1 MERNESWL
9 QLARA
14 LLGEPEFDILGVT
27 SEAKVDPE
35 QARRLWRALGFPPL
49 ADDERAFTRRD
60 IEMLRATTTLTERGV
75 ADAHTTVHMARVIGQ
90 ALARVAEAQA
100 SLPGTRLETAA
111 VAPATFP
118 PGLSPDL
125 LAVLESFLG
134 YAWRRHLLAAL
145 LRQDA
150 LGDPADAGAAQVTVG
165 FADMVKYT
173 ELSRRMADNE
183 LAELVDRFED
193 LVYEHVPEHGGRVVK
208 MIGDE
213 VMFVADDAAKAAEIA
228 LSLVEARPDPELPG
242 LRVGLA
248 SGPVL
253 AWEGDYY
260 GPTVNLASRLVD
272 LARPHC
278 VLVSPATVEEV
289 RGHGDLRLRRVPPQ
303 VIKGFGR
310 MRVAVLRR
318 AADERQTR

>member
-1 MERNESWL
+1 MDQKDLWL
-9 QLARA
+9 ELART
-14 LLGEPEFDILGVT
+14 LLGEPQFDAISVA
-27 SEAKVDPE
+27 SEAGVDPE
-35 QARRLWRALGFPPL
+35 QARRMWRALGFPPL
-49 ADDERAFTRRD
+49 PDDERAFTRHD
-60 IEMLRATTTLTERGV
+60 IEMLRATSTLTERGV
-75 ADAHTTVHMARVIGQ
+75 ADAHTAVHMARVIGQ

-100 SLPGTRLETAA
+100 SLPGTRLETET

-145 LRQDA
+145 LRQAAAGEPSSTGTTA
-150 LGDPADAGAAQVTVG
+150 LTVG

-173 ELSRRMADNE
+173 ELSRRMADDE

-193 LVYEHVPEHGGRVVK
+193 IVYEHVPEHGGRVVK

-213 VMFVADDAAKAAEIA
+213 VMFVADDPRQAAEASLA
-228 LSLVEARPDPELPG
+228 LVAERGGEAHFPA

-248 SGPVL
+248 SGAVL

-260 GPTVNLASRLVD
+260 GPTVNLASRLVN
-272 LARPHC
+272 LARPHA
-278 VLVSPATVEEV
+278 VLVAPSTAEQLS
-289 RGHGDLRLRRVPPQ
+289 GHEDLLLRRMRAH

-310 MRVAVLRR
+310 VRASVLRR
-318 AADERQTR
+318 IEEEG

>member
-1 MERNESWL
+1 M
-9 QLARA
+9 
-14 LLGEPEFDILGVT
+14 
-27 SEAKVDPE
+27 
-35 QARRLWRALGFPPL
+35 WRALGFPPL
-49 ADDERAFTRRD
+49 PDDERAFTRHD
-60 IEMLRATTTLTERGV
+60 IEMLRAPKALAEAGI
-75 ADAHTTVHMARVIGQ
+75 ADEHTAVHMARIIGQ

-100 SLPGTRLETAA
+100 SLPGTRMERETTTAS
-111 VAPATFP
+111 TSP
-118 PGLSPDL
+118 PGLTPDR

-145 LRQDA
+145 LRQDP
-150 LGDPADAGAAQVTVG
+150 LGDPADAAEITVG
-165 FADMVKYT
+165 FADMVRYT
-173 ELSRRMADNE
+173 ELSRRMADSE

-193 LVYEHVPEHGGRVVK
+193 VVYEHVPEHGGRVVK

-228 LSLVEARPDPELPG
+228 LSLVEARSAPELPG

-260 GPTVNLASRLVD
+260 GPTVNLASRLGG
-272 LARPHC
+272 LARPHS
-278 VLVSPATVEEV
+278 VLVSPATVEGL
-289 RGHGDLRLRRVPPQ
+289 RGHGELRLRRLPPQ

-310 MRVAVLRR
+310 LRVAVLRR
-318 AADERQTR
+318 AATAAEKR